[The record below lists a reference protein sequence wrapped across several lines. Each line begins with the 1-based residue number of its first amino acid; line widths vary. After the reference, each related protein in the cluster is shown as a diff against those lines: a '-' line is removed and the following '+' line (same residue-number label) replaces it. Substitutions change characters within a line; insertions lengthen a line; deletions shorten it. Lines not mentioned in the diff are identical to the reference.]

1 MKTNNKKTVKT
12 ISCEQAIKLV
22 FSYIDDELLGKH
34 RTELEHHLETC
45 RHCFDRVEF
54 EKLLKSRLRRL
65 NVGGSSKRLR
75 QRIDTLL
82 EQF

>member
-1 MKTNNKKTVKT
+1 MKANNKKTVKS

-22 FSYIDDELLGKH
+22 FSYIDDELRGKH
-34 RTELEHHLETC
+34 RAELEHHLETC
-45 RHCFDRVEF
+45 RHCFDRIEF
-54 EKLLKSRLRRL
+54 EKLLKSRLRGL

-75 QRIDTLL
+75 QRIDALL

>member
-1 MKTNNKKTVKT
+1 MKANSKTPVKNIT
-12 ISCEQAIKLV
+12 CEEAITLV
-22 FSYIDDELLGKH
+22 FSFIDDELRGQH
-34 RTELEHHLETC
+34 RAELEHHLETC

-54 EKLLKSRLRRL
+54 EKLLKSRLRGL

-75 QRIDTLL
+75 ERIDSLL

>member
-1 MKTNNKKTVKT
+1 MKANNKTTVKT
-12 ISCEQAIKLV
+12 ISCEQAIKLI
-22 FSYIDDELLGKH
+22 FSYIDDELRGKH

-65 NVGGSSKRLR
+65 HVGGSSKRLR
-75 QRIDTLL
+75 QRIDALL
-82 EQF
+82 GEF